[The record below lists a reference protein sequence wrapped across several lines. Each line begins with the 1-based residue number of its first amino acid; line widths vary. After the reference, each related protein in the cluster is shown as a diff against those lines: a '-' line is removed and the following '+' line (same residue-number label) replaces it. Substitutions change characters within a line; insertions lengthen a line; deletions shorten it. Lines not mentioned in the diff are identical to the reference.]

1 MQVGTGLGM
10 NITYNI
16 ITQRLGGEIALE
28 STEGEGVKFSVVIP
42 MSKLK

>member
-16 ITQRLGGEIALE
+16 ITQRLGGEIALD
-28 STEGEGVKFSVVIP
+28 SVVGEGVKFTVTIP
-42 MSKLK
+42 MSTLQ